1 MKLVRES
8 IKLGS
13 EYNGKWHFIIRG
25 NDAALLEKVE
35 DILSSMTSD
44 FGSNHNG
51 VFYQEKWE
59 EYCDG
64 CPCYEDGYSSG
75 YWIPVDM
82 VPEFKDAWKKAKKL

>member
-25 NDAALLEKVE
+25 NDAVLLEKVE
-35 DILSSMTSD
+35 DALSAMTSD
-44 FGSNHNG
+44 FGARPDG
-51 VFYQEKWE
+51 TFYHEKWE